1 MSNAKKNISK
11 LFKDDCMRM
20 FITALSVLAE
30 NGNKP
35 MTVMGIHYINTTVNP
50 LLASVKNNNID
61 DNFF

>member
-1 MSNAKKNISK
+1 
-11 LFKDDCMRM
+11 MRM